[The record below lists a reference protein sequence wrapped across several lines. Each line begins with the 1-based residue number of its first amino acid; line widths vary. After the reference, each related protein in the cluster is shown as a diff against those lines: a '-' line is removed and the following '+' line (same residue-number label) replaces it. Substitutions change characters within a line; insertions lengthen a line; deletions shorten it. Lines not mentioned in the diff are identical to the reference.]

1 MRMRKKKNLVP
12 RMEACGA
19 LLIEDPRALR
29 GRWRELLPG
38 AKGLR
43 VELGCGK
50 GAASPRKPPPP
61 SRTCC

>member
-1 MRMRKKKNLVP
+1 MRMRKKKNLLP

-29 GRWRELLPG
+29 GRWRELLPE
-38 AKGLR
+38 ARELR
-43 VELGCGK
+43 AAR
-50 GAASPRKPPPP
+50 AASPQKPPPP